1 MAAAIT
7 AADITAAQNAWTG
20 SVISIGN
27 AYSGSIAAGKTTQQ
41 SFLSASVSASAV
53 LSTAYNY
60 DYGAVQF
67 RPTLTAT
74 PHTFRNT
81 KDSALSYFVS
91 GAYDTSGFA
100 TANQWKTVQFVSMS
114 TQFWGPIAFTQGY
127 VSFSNAASGTY
138 GPGGAQNAAGTSS
151 VVVDKTFV
159 YTKDD
164 ANNVRIILHY
174 SVLTNN

>member
-1 MAAAIT
+1 MATIT
-7 AADITAAQNAWTG
+7 AADITAAQNAWTS
-20 SVISIGN
+20 SVILIGN
-27 AYSGSIAAGKTTQQ
+27 TYSASFAAGKGTQQ
-41 SFLSASVSASAV
+41 SFLSASAVATTV

-60 DYGAVQF
+60 DYGRVQF
-67 RPTLTAT
+67 RPTLTAL

-81 KDSALSYFVS
+81 KESALSYFVS

-100 TANQWKTVQFVSMS
+100 TANQWKAVQFVSMS

-138 GPGGAQNAAGTSS
+138 GAGGAAYIAGTQS
-151 VVVDKTFV
+151 VSVDKTFV

-164 ANNVRIILHY
+164 SGNVRIILHY
-174 SVLTNN
+174 SALTNN